1 MKKMRKMDRVTKV
14 VLVVALILLT
24 IMLIS
29 LGRDVLRSYK
39 IYHHTAPSSSVV
51 SSQTSQTK

>member
-29 LGRDVLRSYK
+29 LGHDVLRSYK

-51 SSQTSQTK
+51 SSQTK